1 MPTTP
6 TDSLRNVVLLSH
18 SGAGKTMLAEAMLL
32 GGGATNRFGSIEDGT
47 TTSDYED
54 EEVKRQTSVQ
64 LSLLRSP
71 WKNHTVNLIDTP
83 GYADFH
89 GEVISSLRV
98 ADGAIVVV
106 AASAG
111 VEVGTQ
117 QIWRMAEERNLPRLV
132 FINKMDRDNADF
144 QRAMDSLTE
153 SFGRKCVAL
162 NLAIGAEASF
172 SGIVNVLDDGADVP
186 DELSEA
192 LASAREALI
201 EAVAETDEELTM
213 KYLEGETLTEAEIDG
228 GLRKGVKSGAI
239 IPVLVGS
246 ATRQVG
252 IKELMDAI
260 VDLLPSP
267 AGSPAVTAKSSSAD
281 EEVSL
286 SHDANGPLAALV
298 FKTSADP
305 FVGKLSYLRV
315 YNGTLKSDSQLW
327 NASKGEAERVGQ
339 LFVLTGK
346 DQENVDELAPG
357 DIGAI
362 AKLSSVVTGDTMST
376 RDDSLVLA
384 PLEFPTPVFQTAV
397 YPKSKAD
404 LDKMT
409 SALARIEEEDPS
421 LRVTR
426 EQNTLELLLG
436 GFGDVHLDVAT
447 EKMKRKFGVEIELR
461 RPVVPYKETVAGATK
476 VEYRHK
482 KQTGGHGQFGHVWLE
497 IQPLPRGTGFEF
509 DQKVVGGSVPR
520 EYIPSVE
527 KGVRGALTGGVI
539 AGFPLVDLKATLVD
553 GSSHPVD
560 SSGVSFEIAGG
571 HALSKGIQ
579 EASPVLLEPIIRAE
593 IVVPDNYAGD
603 IIGDLNS
610 KRGKI
615 LGMSPRGDGTTTVEA
630 EAPQSEMMRYAA
642 DLRSQTQGQGWFTT
656 EFDHYE
662 EVPGHLVERVV
673 LDIQEREKE
682 REEARV

>member
-162 NLAIGAEASF
+162 NLPIGAEASF
-172 SGIVNVLDDGADVP
+172 SGIVNVLGDGADVP

-201 EAVAETDEELTM
+201 EAVAETDDELTM

-252 IKELMDAI
+252 TKELMDAM

-267 AGSPAVTAKSSSAD
+267 AGSPAVTAKNSSAD

-376 RDDSLVLA
+376 RDDPMVLA

-436 GFGDVHLDVAT
+436 GLGDVHVDVAT

-482 KQTGGHGQFGHVWLE
+482 KQTGGHGQYGHVWLE

-615 LGMSPRGDGTTTVEA
+615 LGMSPRGDGTTTVEV
-630 EAPQSEMMRYAA
+630 EAPQSEMMRYAT

-662 EVPGHLVERVV
+662 EVPGHMVERVV

-682 REEARV
+682 RQEARV